1 MISVIVPAFNA
12 EKSIAHCLESLLD
25 QTMPRDAYEVIVV
38 DDGSRDATYKI
49 AQSFDVRVLSQSNG
63 GAAAARNLGAKNAR
77 GDIVV
82 FIDADSV
89 PDKSWLEKMVAP
101 FANPD
106 IAGASGEK
114 KTYQTNIW
122 AQYVQIEYDYKYDL
136 MRNHAYTDFID
147 SSTAAY
153 RRDVF
158 VQNGGFDT
166 SFLEAEDTELSFRL
180 AERGCKMVLIRD
192 AIVYHIHPTSLW
204 EYLRRKVQYSRWRA
218 VVYRK
223 FPNKVASETRTP
235 WAQKLQIPL
244 AFGMIPFVVGALVRN
259 VLVWSVLFFA
269 LVFLIST
276 LSFVRYAAMRN
287 LAVAFIAPLT
297 MWLAAYANGIGALLG
312 FLQRGKS

>member
-1 MISVIVPAFNA
+1 MISVIVPAYNA
-12 EKSIAHCLESLLD
+12 EKHLARCLEALLA
-25 QTMPRDAYEVIVV
+25 QTMPRNQYEIIVV

-49 AQSFDVRVLSQSNG
+49 AQSLGVRVLSQANG
-63 GAAAARNLGAKNAR
+63 GAAAARNLGAQNAR
-77 GDIVV
+77 GAIVI

-114 KTYQTNIW
+114 KTHQTNLW

-153 RRDVF
+153 RREVF

-166 SFLEAEDTELSFRL
+166 SFMEAEDTELSFRL
-180 AERGCKMVLIRD
+180 AERGYKMVLIRD
-192 AIVYHIHPTSLW
+192 AIVYHTHPTSLW

-223 FPNKVASETRTP
+223 FPNKVKSETRTP
-235 WAQKLQIPL
+235 WAQKLQIPVSFGL
-244 AFGMIPFVVGALVRN
+244 APFIVGMCVWN
-259 VLVWSVLFFA
+259 WLVWVALFFA
-269 LVFLIST
+269 FVFLIT
-276 LSFVRYAAMRN
+276 TVAFVRYALARN
-287 LAVAFIAPLT
+287 LAVAFVAPLT
-297 MWLAAYANGIGALLG
+297 MWLAAYANGVGALFG